1 MTEKILREI
10 LSSNIGVK
18 TNSDKFTSSF
28 LLPYLQQPV
37 SRPEKSMLLQ
47 LVQDSSVA
55 SRFPLQNRSMMGRK
69 LKFLLRLVIQSRTPA
84 VVTVLP
90 FGWNQ
95 KTKLVSKLAS
105 LNTVLDLTKLGRY
118 IGLQC
123 SRYLLEHRWELLL

>member
-28 LLPYLQQPV
+28 LLRYLQQPV
-37 SRPEKSMLLQ
+37 SRREKSMLLQ

-55 SRFPLQNRSMMGRK
+55 SRFLLQNRSMVGRK
-69 LKFLLRLVIQSRTPA
+69 LKFSLRLVIQSRTQV

-95 KTKLVSKLAS
+95 KTKLVSKLAFLS
-105 LNTVLDLTKLGRY
+105 TALDLTKLGR
-118 IGLQC
+118 
-123 SRYLLEHRWELLL
+123 